1 MREANVKTFILTI
14 LAALLFVNLPQGM
27 AAEASNYPAQAGSVV
42 RDQKMTVLQRVDGR
56 TAVIRMGMTKA
67 SVDRL
72 LGEPEAYRSPDGGDY
87 YMYGDV
93 MAGYMNGRLALF
105 SLGEASTL
113 ASGVGVNSSLANA
126 SKKLGAPSVSNTLTY
141 GYRWDA
147 KSATLFQLK
156 GTQELQRYA
165 GRSDFYLLE
174 LSVNG
179 LGDMYG
185 IQLVRG
191 DYAISSMERVE
202 RNNEA
207 LMPTEAAKP
216 ITMADLAVVQEG
228 TQSRV
233 TLGMTR
239 KEAEAVIG
247 MPIDESLFGI
257 TYDGIKVGYRKDRV
271 VALMLQLTE
280 AKTLYKTPRGAGLL
294 TSRTVFEALY
304 GQTEYTDESGLTYI
318 LIPEGTEGKL
328 RTSMINSDDQLDIDN
343 KKPAYIIST
352 LFTESEG
359 GLLEFLMICDA
370 EYASTGK

>member
-1 MREANVKTFILTI
+1 MKRVNVRTFILSI
-14 LAALLFVNLPQGM
+14 LAALLFVNLPPET
-27 AAEASNYPAQAGSVV
+27 AAEPSMHPAQVGRVV
-42 RDQKMTVLQRVDGR
+42 RDLKLTVLHRVDGR

-105 SLGEASTL
+105 SLGEASSL
-113 ASGVGVNSSLANA
+113 ASGVSVNTSLANA
-126 SKKLGAPSVSNTLTY
+126 SQKLGAPSVPNTLTY
-141 GYRWDA
+141 GYRRDA
-147 KSATLFQLK
+147 KLGTLVLLK
-156 GTQELQRYA
+156 GAQELQRYA

-179 LGDMYG
+179 LGNLYG
-185 IQLVRG
+185 IQLTRS
-191 DYAISSMERVE
+191 DYTAKAKARIE
-202 RNNEA
+202 RNNKA

-216 ITMADLAVVQEG
+216 MTMADLALVQEG

-233 TLGMTR
+233 SLGMTR
-239 KEAEAVIG
+239 KEAEAIIG
-247 MPIDESLFGI
+247 KPTDESLFG
-257 TYDGIKVGYRKDRV
+257 TWYDGIRIGYRNDRV

-304 GQTEYTDESGLTYI
+304 GQPKHSDDSSLTYV
-318 LIPEGTEGKL
+318 LIPSPGAGDKL
-328 RTSMINSDDQLDIDN
+328 VPLGDADPFNLMDN
-343 KKPAYIIST
+343 KPAYIISP
-352 LFTESEG
+352 LFTESG
-359 GLLEFLMICDA
+359 DGLVEFLMISDA
-370 EYASTGK
+370 EYAYTGK